1 MKRVV
6 LFILFVGAMSTG
18 VLLRLLSDG
27 HDAAGHGA
35 VATLPLLVALLVA
48 GESLLIRFRYRD
60 QIDTV
65 NLMEAVLA
73 PLLFA
78 FTGPVVVGSVFSAQL
93 VSAVIRRN
101 KPVKALFN
109 ITQWT
114 LAAGVGSL
122 IAAHGAGRST
132 LGSLAFLFIA
142 LAVVGIVN
150 QLALTGVLALVSETS
165 PGAVVAS
172 LRSLIFPGLVVSWT
186 ANVALGLLFVFA
198 YETHSAS
205 TVLFALPLAALH
217 LAYRSAAVARTDRR
231 RIAGAHRAISVLD
244 DPLDPDAD
252 VEPFLREIATAFEA
266 PTAALVV
273 LVDDGGGDVLV
284 HRFDAT
290 SGELTSFSCRRGDA
304 VLEVAVLQVGGSGRL
319 RAGDR
324 KHLAD
329 EMVAAGHRDCVYAV
343 SATSSVVLGVI
354 VCDQLGLE
362 GAGRDEEEFISGL
375 VREAAALIE
384 RRRLLV
390 TVFDERQKLADIVTS
405 TSDGIF
411 TLSDDGTIRMWNPAL
426 EAITGLAARDV
437 IGSRNV
443 LDQLHPRSLDG
454 SRVELHGWG
463 EGRTLPAEL
472 RITNLSGEPRRL
484 ACSYSRIDDSGDGDG
499 SMVVVARDTTPVEE
513 METLRA
519 QFGRLA
525 EAEAVQRDIV
535 DRLQQAVMPL
545 APPVSGTD
553 IAVQY
558 VSSDPASP
566 TGGDLYDW
574 HVLPSGDVHVA
585 VVDVLGHGV
594 DATRDALA
602 VIHALRVLAVQGCP
616 LEKIVEEANVLL
628 SAQSPELVATVM
640 VCRYQPDDGTVQLA
654 GGGHPAPLLASR
666 YEGVQEIDAPG
677 GTIGWPSAGSL
688 GVAVR
693 QLEPGDALLLYTDGV
708 VEAGKD
714 LLLGTQ
720 RLMENADRFAHLPA
734 EEYTVRLLDTAL
746 AGATRR
752 DDSLLLV
759 LRRCLPPA
767 QDRRWELSPDP
778 AEVRRVRHEVA
789 AFARTC
795 AIAEEEID
803 RMQVVVSELVT
814 NAVRAARSTIVVE
827 LGLGDLFAELTVTD
841 DGPGFEAFTVAETLE
856 IDLEAENGRG
866 LPLVSTWTDDLV
878 ILPAPDGT
886 IVRARLAWDAD
897 AASVREMEDAYL
909 PATPQPLP

>member
-1 MKRVV
+1 MKRVIA
-6 LFILFVGAMSTG
+6 FTLFVGALSAG
-18 VLLRLLSDG
+18 VLFELLRGG

-35 VATLPLLVALLVA
+35 VATLPLLIALLVG

-78 FTGPVVVGSVFSAQL
+78 FTGPVVVGSVFCAQV

-101 KPVKALFN
+101 KPIKAVFN
-109 ITQWT
+109 IAQWT

-122 IAAHGAGRST
+122 VATHGAGRGT
-132 LGSLAFLFIA
+132 LGSLAYLFIA

-150 QLALTGVLALVSETS
+150 QLAVTGVLALVSETS
-165 PGAVVAS
+165 PSAVLAG
-172 LRSLIFPGLVVSWT
+172 LRSLIFPGLVVSWS
-186 ANVALGLLFVFA
+186 ANVALGMLFVFA
-198 YETHSAS
+198 YAMHSAS
-205 TVLFALPLAALH
+205 ALLFALPLIALH

-231 RIAGAHRAISVLD
+231 RIAGVQRAISALD
-244 DPLDPDAD
+244 DPVDPDGD
-252 VEPFLREIATAFEA
+252 LEPFLREVATSFEA
-266 PTAALVV
+266 RTAALVV
-273 LVDDGGGDVLV
+273 LVDEDEGDVIV
-284 HRFDAT
+284 HRFDA
-290 SGELTSFSCRRGDA
+290 SNGELTSLECRRDDA
-304 VLEVAVLQVGGSGRL
+304 VLEAAVLRIGASGRA
-319 RAGDR
+319 RACDR
-324 KHLAD
+324 QLFAS
-329 EMVAAGHRDCVYAV
+329 EVAAAGYRDCVYAV
-343 SATSSVVLGVI
+343 SDTSSVVLGV
-354 VCDQLGLE
+354 VVGDQLGLE
-362 GAGRDEEEFISGL
+362 GAGREEEEFLSGL

-384 RRRLLV
+384 RRRLV
-390 TVFDERQKLADIVTS
+390 TTVFDERQKLADIVTS

-426 EAITGLAARDV
+426 EAITGLAANAV

-443 LDQLHPRSLDG
+443 LDRLHPRALDG
-454 SRVELHGWG
+454 TRVEIHGWAQ
-463 EGRTLPAEL
+463 GRTLPAEL

-484 ACSYSRIDDSGDGDG
+484 ACSYSRIHDHGDGDGDG

-525 EAEAVQRDIV
+525 EAEAVHRDIV

-545 APPVSGTD
+545 APPIAGAD

-602 VIHALRVLAVQGCP
+602 VIHALRVLAVQGCE
-616 LEKIVEEANVLL
+616 LERIVEEANTLL
-628 SAQSPELVATVM
+628 STQSSELVATVM
-640 VCRYQPDDGTVQLA
+640 VCRYHPDDGTVELA

-666 YEGVQEIDAPG
+666 YAGVQEIDAPG

-688 GVAVR
+688 GIAVR

-720 RLMENADRFAHLPA
+720 QLMENADRFAHLPA
-734 EEYTVRLLDTAL
+734 EEYTSRLLDRAL

-752 DDSLLLV
+752 DDSLLMV

-767 QDRRWELSPDP
+767 RVRRWELTPDP
-778 AEVRRVRHEVA
+778 GEVRRVRHEVA
-789 AFARTC
+789 AFARTR

-803 RMQVVVSELVT
+803 RLQVVVSELVT
-814 NAVRAARSTIVVE
+814 NAVRAARSSIVVE
-827 LGLGDLFAELTVTD
+827 LRLSDLFGDLTVID
-841 DGPGFEAFTVAETLE
+841 DGPGFEAVPPADTLD
-856 IDLEAENGRG
+856 IDFESENGRG

-897 AASVREMEDAYL
+897 AASVREVENA
-909 PATPQPLP
+909 PLMGMKQL